1 MEGGGVC
8 KYEGLVIDV
17 RRSGGLTGTWTGMQV
32 IVSKDAEIEDFKER
46 LKEATDIIAGLQSE
60 IQDLRKQ
67 LPEAKRKAAEL
78 EADLKKSK
86 VCLRGEGGGAIDF

>member
-1 MEGGGVC
+1 M
-8 KYEGLVIDV
+8 IDV
-17 RRSGGLTGTWTGMQV
+17 RRARGLTGTGTGMQV

-67 LPEAKRKAAEL
+67 LAEAKHKATEL
-78 EADLKKSK
+78 EANLNESK
-86 VCLRGEGGGAIDF
+86 VCPRGEGGGAIDF